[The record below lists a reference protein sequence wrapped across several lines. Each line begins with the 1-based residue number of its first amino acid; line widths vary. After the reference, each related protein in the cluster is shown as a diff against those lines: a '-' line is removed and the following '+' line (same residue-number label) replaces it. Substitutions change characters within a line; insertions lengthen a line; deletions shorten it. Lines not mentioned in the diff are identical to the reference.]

1 MILNDAFSAKQDFLR
16 GNWTKNAAKIL
27 QIQVIKNVDVKTLIE
42 HDVDDNGKS
51 QSFWWPICKH

>member
-51 QSFWWPICKH
+51 QSF